1 MFECGECGDRFWDRE
16 EFEWHMTDEGHWF
29 ECETCTR
36 VFANGRY
43 RAQHMNAVDHW
54 LPRVPCDT
62 CDLQFTSI
70 QAANRHMQNEGHW
83 ANYCED
89 CNRVFPT
96 QNALRMVCGYLVQT
110 KLSAHV
116 DSETTLPAPKFQSVS
131 STIWRQGLV
140 RPHHP
145 SIEKLSEK
153 MCLRADKKGLFTNR
167 QLEWH
172 GDDTEY
178 IATAESWNGDRYE
191 CYLCHRGYGSLRSLN
206 QHLRSPAHQQ
216 KVYHCPNRGSCSK
229 QFTTLASLFNH
240 LESESCRFMR
250 FEDAQRAYR
259 NVGDSLMSGRQ
270 LTMF

>member
-96 QNALRMVCGYLVQT
+96 QNALRMHLNSNVHRGNDALCPFCNRGFVTPSGVFHHL
-110 KLSAHV
+110 
-116 DSETTLPAPKFQSVS
+116 ETGSCPAAPSVNREA
-131 STIWRQGLV
+131 IR
-140 RPHHP
+140 
-145 SIEKLSEK
+145 K